1 LKDFRAP
8 NAAVVR
14 YCRAVDRLNEWVGRF
29 FGPIIVFVSAA
40 IVYEVISRGAFNEA
54 TSWVNESVIYGSS
67 AVYLLVGGYALLH
80 RRHVRIDLVLGMVSP
95 RAARILD
102 LVTLPFL
109 VAYALALIV
118 AGFNLGWSSFLQ
130 SEGTGSPWNPR
141 IWPVKLCIPLAGLLV
156 LLQAFANLFRDLG
169 MAPPAGESSADEPP
183 AHGPCPD
190 APSVEGPSAEGP
202 SLEGSSVK
210 GPLAEAPPAAGPL
223 AEGPP
228 AARPS
233 DANAA

>member
-1 LKDFRAP
+1 MRAP
-8 NAAVVR
+8 NAAVAR

-54 TSWVNESVIYGSS
+54 TNWVNESVIYGSS

-95 RAARILD
+95 RAARMLD

-118 AGFNLGWSSFLQ
+118 AGFGLGWSSFLQ

-141 IWPVKLCIPLAGLLV
+141 IWPVKMCIPLAGLLV

-169 MAPPAGESSADEPP
+169 MAPPAGESRVGEPLVG
-183 AHGPCPD
+183 GPSL
-190 APSVEGPSAEGP
+190 AGPSVE
-202 SLEGSSVK
+202 V
-210 GPLAEAPPAAGPL
+210 PPVQ
-223 AEGPP
+223 
-228 AARPS
+228 RPT